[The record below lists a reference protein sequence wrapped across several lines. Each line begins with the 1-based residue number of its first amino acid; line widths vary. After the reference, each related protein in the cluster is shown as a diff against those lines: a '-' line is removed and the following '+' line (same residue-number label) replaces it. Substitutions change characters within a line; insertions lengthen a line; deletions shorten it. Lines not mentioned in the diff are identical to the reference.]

1 MSLPFGRIED
11 NLLEAAFST
20 ADFSVATVIA
30 GIREHLDM
38 FEEMGVCFLGVA
50 TQVPATVSANMQPVN
65 IVAKFKYTGEG
76 DAAGVLNRVYRV
88 LWKGVINNFPDE
100 IEWSEAKGNYSEYI
114 LAQADMLRAQKEN
127 S

>member
-1 MSLPFGRIED
+1 MSLPFGNIND
-11 NLLEAAFST
+11 NSLEVAFST

-50 TQVPATVSANMQPVN
+50 TKVPAGSADSNQPVN
-65 IVAKFKYTGEG
+65 IVANFKYSGEG
-76 DAAGVLNRVYRV
+76 DAEGVLNRVYRV

-100 IEWSEAKGNYSEYI
+100 IDWAEAKGNYSDYI
-114 LAQADMLRAQKEN
+114 LAQADMIRAQNEN
-127 S
+127 D